1 MRFALRVVAG
11 FLPVLLLVLLAV
23 PAQAD
28 DPKIPVPVLPD
39 IPAPPLRCRAS
50 ATARTRRLRS
60 HRATASR
67 ASSPGSRTRCRPQA
81 IRSRRGPSTTIYEQY
96 GYAGLRWRTYD
107 LGCGPDAMRSP
118 DAVIGT
124 AVSNWIMQAPVALT
138 ALTGAL
144 TGVAFR
150 PTFLDTFDPVV
161 ERVSSSLHENLF
173 ASWIPVVLV
182 LLGFIDHLHGP
193 AEGLCLDGR
202 RRRLGTDRGDPCDG
216 SLPWPIEA
224 GHAADATVSG
234 TVGEVVGH
242 LDGDDTDTDPGTAV
256 ASQVNE
262 AILYRSWLAGTLG
275 SPDSATAK
283 KYGAELFQAQALT
296 WREAREAQKSPE
308 RAKAIIE
315 AKQEQWTETADKIKE
330 EDPESTSTSP
340 EAARRHGSAT
350 RCCPH

>member
-1 MRFALRVVAG
+1 MRSALRAVAG

-39 IPAPPLRCRAS
+39 IPAAPEVPGISDCKNPP
-50 ATARTRRLRS
+50 TPE
-60 HRATASR
+60 
-67 ASSPGSRTRCRPQA
+67 SPGNGIAGFFAGKPDTLPAAGDPFAQGS
-81 IRSRRGPSTTIYEQY
+81 GTTIYEQY

-124 AVSNWIMQAPVALT
+124 AVSNWIMQAPVALA

-182 LLGFIDHLHGP
+182 LLGFTIIFM
-193 AEGLCLDGR
+193 AR
-202 RRRLGTDRGDPCDG
+202 RKALASTAGAVGWALIVVILATALFR
-216 SLPWPIEA
+216 WPIEA

-234 TVGEVVGH
+234 TIGEVVGH
-242 LDGDDTDTDPGTAV
+242 LDGNDTGTDPGTAV
-256 ASQVNE
+256 ASQVHE

-296 WREAREAQKSPE
+296 WREAQKRRRALIARRRSSRPSRRSGPRSPT
-308 RAKAIIE
+308 RSRSK
-315 AKQEQWTETADKIKE
+315 T
-330 EDPESTSTSP
+330 PSHTSTSP
-340 EAARRHGSAT
+340 EVARRHGSGT